1 MASIA
6 HVLDAAG
13 LKDLNKSE
21 QVKPSDMLRFG
32 MGIGISLGASGLLG
46 TLGDD
51 SRRKTHEGDEQGR
64 LKTRGAHDRQLSDVE
79 EVPPEPLV
87 VKVGF

>member
-6 HVLDAAG
+6 QVLDAAG
-13 LKDLNKSE
+13 LKDLNKSQ
-21 QVKPSDMLRFG
+21 QVNLSDMLRFG

-51 SRRKTHEGDEQGR
+51 SRREKHEGGGQGK
-64 LKTRGAHDRQLSDVE
+64 LKTPGARVE
-79 EVPPEPLV
+79 EVPPGPLV
-87 VKVGF
+87 VKVGFQFSL